1 MKHHRNLN
9 LIATATIILALTNC
23 TNIKDDGTRTRTE
36 GALGGAVAGGI
47 LGAVIG
53 NQTGAGSERGALIG
67 ATLGGLGGL
76 AYGDHVAKQKAAN
89 ISKEEWFDQCI
100 ASATKTNN
108 RAYAYNQSLRRKIS
122 GLSSRIAAARASKNN
137 SELRALRSEVAGLQK
152 ENQGQMKAV
161 NTEISEQSNP
171 ISQAGSSSQGRS
183 LRTAVT
189 KLKSTESSLRGND
202 QKLASMQ
209 SSIDV

>member
-1 MKHHRNLN
+1 MKYNRTLN
-9 LIATATIILALTNC
+9 LVITTSVIFAFANC
-23 TNIKDDGTRTRTE
+23 TNIQDDSTRTRTE
-36 GALGGAVAGGI
+36 GALGGAAAGGI
-47 LGAVIG
+47 IGAVIG
-53 NQTGAGSERGALIG
+53 NQTGAGSGRGALIG

-76 AYGDHVAKQKAAN
+76 AYGDHVAKQKSAN
-89 ISKEEWFDQCI
+89 ISKEDWLDQCI
-100 ASATKTNN
+100 VSATKTNN

-122 GLSSRIAAARASKNN
+122 SLNSRIASARASRNN
-137 SELRALRSEVAGLQK
+137 SELRVLRSEVAGLQK
-152 ENQGQMKAV
+152 ENQSQMRAV
-161 NTEISEQSNP
+161 NAEISVQSNP

-189 KLKSTESSLRGND
+189 KLKSTESSLRSND

>member
-1 MKHHRNLN
+1 MKHQRNLN

-23 TNIKDDGTRTRTE
+23 TNIQDDGTRTRTE
-36 GALGGAVAGGI
+36 GALGGAAVGGV

-53 NQTGAGSERGALIG
+53 NQTGAGSGRGALIG

-89 ISKEEWFDQCI
+89 ISQEEWFDQCI